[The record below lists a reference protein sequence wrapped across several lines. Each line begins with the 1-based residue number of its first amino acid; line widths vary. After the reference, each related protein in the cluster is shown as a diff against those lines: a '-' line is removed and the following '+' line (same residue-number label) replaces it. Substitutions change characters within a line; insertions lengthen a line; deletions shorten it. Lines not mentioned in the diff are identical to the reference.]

1 MWEAKVVMEGRN
13 GGGRSWGRQQ
23 RKETRHRLIRYQRCG
38 GCRCKAEQRSCLY
51 WVADEPGV
59 WHDRLERAE
68 HDTLVTSRMPPFSSS
83 GNRAVLGRRDML
95 SGRGQR
101 ELLTRVDS

>member
-1 MWEAKVVMEGRN
+1 MGEAAGE
-13 GGGRSWGRQQ
+13 
-23 RKETRHRLIRYQRCG
+23 ETRRRLIRYQRCG

-59 WHDRLERAE
+59 WHDRRERAE
-68 HDTLVTSRMPPFSSS
+68 HDTLVTSRMTRFSSQ
-83 GNRAVLGRRDML
+83 GNRAALGRRDML
-95 SGRGQR
+95 FGRGQR